1 MEKKLTDV
9 EIKLKELEDVIVSI
23 IEKYNISKEDSLKL
37 GLALSGVAIVMPEGS
52 FHDE

>member
-9 EIKLKELEDVIVSI
+9 EIKLKELEDVIVSMI
-23 IEKYNISKEDSLKL
+23 DKYGISKEDSLKL
-37 GLALSGVAIVMPEGS
+37 GLALSGVAMVMPEGS